1 MGKILWRRDRLP
13 TPVFWPGV
21 PGVTKNR
28 TRLNDF
34 HTFFLGAADT
44 AVHTKTRS
52 QGIHILLEGKNV
64 KRKQTFKI
72 NSE

>member
-1 MGKILWRRDRLP
+1 MIVGSGWASLTSIGQRTGWKFISRL
-13 TPVFWPGV
+13 
-21 PGVTKNR
+21 KNAAEKQ
-28 TRLNDF
+28 NC
-34 HTFFLGAADT
+34 FFLGAADT